1 MDLPSKIWK
10 IALCSL
16 SIGIILQSF
25 FFASFFIKEPAETT
39 HSLLAIAIIEELLID
54 SIKGLKPAKPTI
66 EAITISD
73 S

>member
-1 MDLPSKIWK
+1 M
-10 IALCSL
+10 
-16 SIGIILQSF
+16 ILQLF

-39 HSLLAIAIIEELLID
+39 HSLLAKAIIEELLID

-66 EAITISD
+66 EATTISD